1 MNGAKHSIAIASKT
15 ITGQY
20 ESSTVLQQVNDQPDH
35 QCTFRGVYTAL
46 CGVAEQ

>member
-20 ESSTVLQQVNDQPDH
+20 ESFKVLQQVNDQSDH
-35 QCTFRGVYTAL
+35 QCKFLGVHNAL
-46 CGVAEQ
+46 CGVVEH